1 MGKPSFD
8 VIEYFTDKEKNAK
21 DFLDRKKAID
31 KLREIIKGDI
41 LSIEINADKLYI
53 VLQDGR
59 RYNWR
64 MNSIEDNNFTVLT
77 HTGVYE
83 KEAHNILKKLIKD
96 KATILDI
103 GANKGWYSVIF
114 AKVAND
120 GVVYAIEPTTSAFE
134 ELEENVKINNLTNVV
149 TCKVA
154 FSNYSGKGRMTI
166 PFDHSALAY
175 LELQSNDENRNEVN
189 VMTLDD
195 FVREK
200 EISSVD
206 LIKIDAEG
214 SEYNIIM
221 GAKELLTSHNAP
233 IIFIEAFDNCLLRY
247 GKNTGDLI
255 RVLTQ
260 YGYYVYNVETLEEY
274 TNKCVDGLD
283 TDLLCT
289 KKRLEDIK

>member
-1 MGKPSFD
+1 MGKPGFN
-8 VIEYFTDKEKNAK
+8 VIEYFTDKEKIAK
-21 DFLDRKKAID
+21 DFFERKRAID

-41 LSIEINADKLYI
+41 SSIEINADKLHI

-83 KEAHNILKKLIKD
+83 KEAYNVLMKLIKGN
-96 KATILDI
+96 ATILDI

-114 AKVAND
+114 AKTAND
-120 GVVYAIEPTTSAFE
+120 GVVYAVEPTTSAFE
-134 ELEENVKINNLTNVV
+134 ELENNIKINNLTNVV
-149 TCKVA
+149 PCKIA
-154 FSNYSGKGRMTI
+154 FSNYSGKGCMTI
-166 PFDHSALAY
+166 PFEHSALAY
-175 LELQSNDENRNEVN
+175 LESQGNDKNQNEIS
-189 VMTLDD
+189 VMTIDD

-200 EISSVD
+200 GISNVD

-214 SEYNIIM
+214 SEYNIII
-221 GAKELLTSHNAP
+221 GAKELLSSHNAP
-233 IIFIEAFDNCLLRY
+233 AVFIEAFDKCLLRY

-255 RVLTQ
+255 MVLKQ
-260 YGYYVYNVETLEEY
+260 YGYHIYDVESLEEY
-274 TNKCVDGLD
+274 TEFIDGLD

-289 KKRLEDIK
+289 KKCLEDIE